1 MNFGFTMK
9 YNKTGTNLQGNIN
22 IIYRA
27 PNNKIYQIKS
37 NAVNSLTPNDIGT
50 AGRQATINSKAEFRE
65 IRGTQV
71 IVLKGNLDLTVVAFE
86 SSTDKTGKS
95 DKISVRLINPAGGT
109 FGDGNYVAAGLIF
122 TNDLNASTGASMQT
136 QLSGGKIQ
144 VRNSTGI
151 SSAST
156 VDESTRYDNTAP
168 GTFKVSAYPNP
179 TQHYF
184 TLNVLSASNEPIE
197 VKMFD
202 MTGHMVYYRKGL
214 LKEEHHKFGQ
224 LLTDGMYI
232 LDVRQ
237 GTNRSTTTL
246 IKK

>member
-1 MNFGFTMK
+1 
-9 YNKTGTNLQGNIN
+9 
-22 IIYRA
+22 
-27 PNNKIYQIKS
+27 
-37 NAVNSLTPNDIGT
+37 
-50 AGRQATINSKAEFRE
+50 
-65 IRGTQV
+65 
-71 IVLKGNLDLTVVAFE
+71 
-86 SSTDKTGKS
+86 
-95 DKISVRLINPAGGT
+95 
-109 FGDGNYVAAGLIF
+109 
-122 TNDLNASTGASMQT
+122 MQT

-237 GTNRSTTTL
+237 GANRSTTTL